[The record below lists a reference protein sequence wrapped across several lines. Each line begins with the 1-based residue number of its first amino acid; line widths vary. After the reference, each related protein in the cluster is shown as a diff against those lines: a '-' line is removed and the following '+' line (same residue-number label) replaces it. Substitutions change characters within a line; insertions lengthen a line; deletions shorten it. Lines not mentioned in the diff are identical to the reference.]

1 MDAINQVDVLFI
13 GAGPASLAGAIRAK
27 QLLNAAGRT
36 ESVVVIEK
44 SEKVGQH
51 ILSGLVF
58 ESEALD
64 ELIPD
69 WRDHQD
75 EFVTKA
81 LASAVERDDTVFL
94 AGPSRAMKLPEF
106 VVPGYMR
113 NRGKFI
119 LSGSE
124 MVAWLAREA
133 EAIGVRVYPGFAATE
148 VVYDGRRVAG
158 VRLGDRG
165 LDREGRQQVNHVP
178 GETITAK
185 VTVFGEGSLGQLA
198 EDVIKRNGLAKDAN
212 PQIYSVGVKEIVKLP
227 ADNKFGA
234 NHVVHTFGYPLPRL
248 FGGGTIYSMSQNTVA
263 VALVMGLDWKYADLN
278 PYLELQRFKAHAY
291 IARLLEGGETIA
303 YGAKT
308 LPEGGYYS
316 LPQPYTDG
324 ALIVGD
330 AAGFTDVRK
339 LKGWHNAMRSG
350 MLAGEAIAAAI
361 ATDDFSAAG
370 LKAYDDL
377 LRASPVVRDLRKGR
391 NYRQVFSKGGSVYVG
406 APLSLLQGLVPWKI
420 GTEPDFAAMKKGARL
435 GHDGNGFTDR
445 LTGVALSGT
454 IHREEEP
461 SHITIAEPAKCVEC
475 GETYGERAC
484 VNFCP
489 GEVYEFV
496 DGQLVIAPSNCL
508 HCQTCRA
515 KCPEQVILWHV
526 PEGGEG
532 PKYKAM

>member
-1 MDAINQVDVLFI
+1 MSNQVDVLFV

-27 QLLNAAGRT
+27 QLLNAAGCT

-44 SEKVGQH
+44 SEKVGEH

-58 ESEALD
+58 ESDALD

-69 WRDHQD
+69 WRSRQD
-75 EFVTKA
+75 PFVTRA
-81 LASAVERDDTVFL
+81 LASTVEKDETLFL
-94 AGPSRAMKLPEF
+94 ANRSLALRLPEF
-106 VVPGYMR
+106 VMPGYMR
-113 NRGKFI
+113 NRHKLI

-124 MVAWLAREA
+124 MVCWLAAEA
-133 EAIGVRVYPGFAATE
+133 EALGVKVYPGFAATE
-148 VVYDGRRVAG
+148 VLYDGTRVKG
-158 VRLGDRG
+158 VRLGERG
-165 LDREGRQQVNHVP
+165 LDREGKRQVNYVP
-178 GETITAK
+178 AEDIEAG

-198 EDVIKRNGLAKDAN
+198 ESLIQRNGLARGGNA
-212 PQIYSVGVKEIVKLP
+212 QVYSVGVKEIVKLP
-227 ADNKFGA
+227 EGNEFGS

-248 FGGGTIYSMSQNTVA
+248 FGGGTLYSMEKNTVA
-263 VALVMGLDWKYADLN
+263 VALVMGLDWKWADLN
-278 PYLELQRFKAHAY
+278 PHQELQRFKAHKH
-291 IARLLEGGETIA
+291 IRKLLEGGETIA

-350 MLAGEAIAAAI
+350 MLAGQ
-361 ATDDFSAAG
+361 TAAG
-370 LKAYDDL
+370 AVMSGDFGASSLKVYDDL
-377 LRASPVVRDLRKGR
+377 LQASPVIADLRKGR

-406 APLSLLQGLVPWKI
+406 APLSLLQGLVPGRL
-420 GTEPDFAAMKKGARL
+420 GTQPDYTAMKKARL
-435 GHDGNGFTDR
+435 DRAANGFGDR
-445 LTGVALSGT
+445 LSGVALSGT
-454 IHREEEP
+454 MHREEEP
-461 SHITIAEPAKCVEC
+461 SHITIVDPSRCLAC
-475 GETYGERAC
+475 GDTYGDRAC
-484 VNFCP
+484 VHFCP

-496 DGQLVIAPSNCL
+496 DGELVISPSNCL

-515 KCPEQVILWHV
+515 KCPEQVIQWRV
-526 PEGGEG
+526 PEGAEG